1 MTDCQALCKHHA
13 TERIACGEDQ
23 TDWFL
28 TANKTSSSH
37 QTRKHTDVNNDTH
50 KHVHGRYLPTNTS
63 SSWASRQGFSSSEE
77 TLFLT
82 MPLLTSGA
90 QRQKP
95 GWILLVSTLSGSQ
108 FFCIIYYITIIE
120 LIKTDTWRKKKLLH
134 KIWDASSS
142 LVLALFFSFF
152 FGLSPV
158 GPHPFTDK
166 PCLGANSWRIYLMRR
181 SVHQGSPV
189 QVCTQSAREK
199 QRERKRE
206 REGWCRFLLKNGTQS
221 W

>member
-1 MTDCQALCKHHA
+1 MTDCQPLCKHHA
-13 TERIACGEDQ
+13 TEHVACGEDQ

-28 TANKTSSSH
+28 TANKTS
-37 QTRKHTDVNNDTH
+37 QTRKHTNANNDTH
-50 KHVHGRYLPTNTS
+50 KHVLGWYLPTNTS
-63 SSWASRQGFSSSEE
+63 SSWASRQGFSSGEE

-82 MPLLTSGA
+82 MLLLTSGA

-142 LVLALFFSFF
+142 LVLALSLSLFFLVYLQLVLLT
-152 FGLSPV
+152 LSLTTP
-158 GPHPFTDK
+158 
-166 PCLGANSWRIYLMRR
+166 A
-181 SVHQGSPV
+181 
-189 QVCTQSAREK
+189 
-199 QRERKRE
+199 
-206 REGWCRFLLKNGTQS
+206 
-221 W
+221 